1 MSMKCIIRKGVVLM
15 AALLVAGCASGPS
28 FDKMADSIQ
37 AVPSG
42 QGRIFCY
49 RNSAFGA
56 AVQPAIRLNGEV
68 VGKAVPQGFF
78 YVDRPAGTYE
88 ISASTEAERSLTINL
103 EAREEKYV
111 RLEVKMGLFVG
122 HIKPVL
128 VDTSKGQAEIKKTK
142 YTGG

>member
-1 MSMKCIIRKGVVLM
+1 MKGIITNSGALI
-15 AALLVAGCASGPS
+15 AALLLVGCASGPS
-28 FDKMADSIQ
+28 YDQVAGSFQ
-37 AVPSG
+37 AVQSG

-88 ISASTEAERSLTINL
+88 ISASTEAKRSLTINL
-103 EAREEKYV
+103 DAGEEKYV

-128 VDTSKGQAEIKKTK
+128 VDASKGQVEIKKAK